1 MCEYSSKARMPAFQA
16 GNAGSSPATRTK
28 NYENEHLLVF
38 DFGHVR
44 PVHSLYQKRR
54 ICNILIIFN

>member
-1 MCEYSSKARMPAFQA
+1 MPAFQA

-54 ICNILIIFN
+54 IRNILIIFN